1 MLLQP
6 LHPGGSPQAASQPR
20 GQRVKTMNRK
30 VTDVRSSA
38 NDIQTEAEALRDEVR
53 VSLAI
58 VEDALRSA
66 VPPKKAAVSVAGD

>member
-1 MLLQP
+1 
-6 LHPGGSPQAASQPR
+6 
-20 GQRVKTMNRK
+20 MNRK

-53 VSLAI
+53 ASLAI